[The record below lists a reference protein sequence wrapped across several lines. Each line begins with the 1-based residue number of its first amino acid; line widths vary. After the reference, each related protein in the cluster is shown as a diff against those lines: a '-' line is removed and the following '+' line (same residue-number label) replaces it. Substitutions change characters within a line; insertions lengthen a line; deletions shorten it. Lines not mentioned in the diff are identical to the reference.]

1 MRPMDVAKQP
11 VTMLAGRYGHPVHP
25 ILVTVPIGA
34 WVASIVFDLASYVML
49 DPQFLAQGSRWL
61 IGLGVLAALVAAAA
75 GFLDLLAVPGRTRA
89 FRTAVVHMSFALGA
103 TGLYAVGFALRSDP
117 VAPVPWPMVALSAVA
132 LVALAVTGYLGGTL
146 AYRYGV
152 RVADERTQAT
162 GYHGASPPDNTSTD
176 PSPTPAPPSTTP
188 KEND

>member
-1 MRPMDVAKQP
+1 MDTAKLP
-11 VTMLAGRYGHPVHP
+11 VSVLAGPYGHPVHP
-25 ILVTVPIGA
+25 VLVAVPIGS
-34 WVASIVFDLASYVML
+34 WVASFVFDLASYVVP

-61 IGLGVLAALVAAAA
+61 IGLGVLGALLAAAV
-75 GFLDLLAVPGRTRA
+75 GFLDLLAVPRRTRA
-89 FRTAVVHMSFALGA
+89 FRTAMVHMSFALGV

-132 LVALAVTGYLGGTL
+132 LVALTVTGYLGGTL

-152 RVADERTQAT
+152 RVADEHTQAT
-162 GYHGASPPDNTSTD
+162 GFHVASPPETTSTD
-176 PSPTPAPPSTTP
+176 PSSTPGPPSTTP

>member
-1 MRPMDVAKQP
+1 MRPMDVAKRP
-11 VTMLAGRYGHPVHP
+11 VTMLAGTYGHPVHP

-34 WVASIVFDLASYVML
+34 WVASIVFDLASYLVP

-61 IGLGVLAALVAAAA
+61 IGLGVLGALLAAAV

-103 TGLYAVGFALRSDP
+103 TGLYAVGFALRNDAA
-117 VAPVPWPMVALSAVA
+117 APVPWPMVVLSVLALT
-132 LVALAVTGYLGGTL
+132 ALAVAGYLGGTL

-152 RVADERTQAT
+152 RVVDEDTQAT
-162 GYHGASPPDNTSTD
+162 GYHGASR
-176 PSPTPAPPSTTP
+176 PSSTPAPPSTTP